1 MADEAEDVLEL
12 DELEVIED
20 EDTDAAEPEVTDDP
34 DGEGD
39 DEETFVGFDGE
50 DEDEAAPA
58 SESES
63 SVIREMRR
71 RLREKD
77 RELES
82 LRRGSQP
89 AKIELGPKPTL
100 ESCEYDEETFEVEL
114 EKWKARKAKIEAA
127 QAEEDEAAER
137 QEAEWKATVEAYRT
151 SAKQLGVAGYEEA
164 EKEVFST
171 LPDPVQALILRQ
183 KDAAPALVYA
193 LSRSPS
199 KLEELSKLN
208 LADAAVMV
216 GELKAKVKV
225 EKRRKLPEPDKPVMG
240 KSTSTASGDKELKR
254 LERDAERTGD
264 RTALIRYRKQMNA
277 QG

>member
-12 DELEVIED
+12 DTIDEVED
-20 EDTDAAEPEVTDDP
+20 EDTDAAEPDVEHEGDKP
-34 DGEGD
+34 DGS
-39 DEETFVGFDGE
+39 DEETFIGFDGE
-50 DEDEAAPA
+50 EENEAAPA

-71 RLREKD
+71 KLREKD

-89 AKIELGPKPTL
+89 AKVELGPKPTL
-100 ESCEYDEETFEVEL
+100 ESCEYDEERFENEL
-114 EKWKARKAKIEAA
+114 DAWKAREAKVKA
-127 QAEEDEAAER
+127 QADAEAEAEKR
-137 QEAEWKATVEAYRT
+137 QETEWQETVEAYQA
-151 SAKQLGVAGYEEA
+151 AKVTLGVDGYEDAEA
-164 EKEVFST
+164 DVFSV
-171 LPDPVQALILRQ
+171 LPHATQALILRQ
-183 KDAAPALVYA
+183 KATAPALVYA

-199 KLEELSKLN
+199 KLDELSKLN

-225 EKRRKLPEPDKPVMG
+225 EKRQRLPNPDKPVMG
-240 KSTSTASGDKELKR
+240 KASIATGDKELKR
-254 LERDAERTGD
+254 LEREAERTGD

-277 QG
+277 RA